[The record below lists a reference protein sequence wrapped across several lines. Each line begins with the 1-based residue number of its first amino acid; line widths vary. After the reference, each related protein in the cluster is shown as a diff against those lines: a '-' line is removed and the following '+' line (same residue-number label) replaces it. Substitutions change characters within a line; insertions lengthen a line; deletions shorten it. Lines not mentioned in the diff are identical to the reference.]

1 MTTLAKVVGR
11 TDGGGIIF
19 LNSTDTSSDLIFA
32 HPTLGVQREHFD
44 GPCRKVEGNACV
56 HYESVHVGGST
67 TITVTDKGLLLHTL
81 GLCSSCMGGDHDFD
95 TWPTCPSGDRK
106 RKQGPEPENVVP
118 LPSEPAPEPSSAPS
132 NGAAAKPSAPA
143 PSKANVR
150 VLDPQLTPAPEE
162 SVTPPE
168 LRWGPGPGAGW

>member
-11 TDGGGIIF
+11 TDDGGSIY

-95 TWPTCPSGDRK
+95 TWRHARAVTGRGSRGPSLRTWC
-106 RKQGPEPENVVP
+106 RSP
-118 LPSEPAPEPSSAPS
+118 LSRHLSPALLLAMAPRL
-132 NGAAAKPSAPA
+132 NQVHLHQARPMC
-143 PSKANVR
+143 VC
-150 VLDPQLTPAPEE
+150 LTP
-162 SVTPPE
+162 S
-168 LRWGPGPGAGW
+168 

>member
-1 MTTLAKVVGR
+1 MTTLARVVGR
-11 TDGGGIIF
+11 TDDGGIIY

-81 GLCSSCMGGDHDFD
+81 GSVRAAWAVIMTSTPGRHARAVTG
-95 TWPTCPSGDRK
+95 
-106 RKQGPEPENVVP
+106 
-118 LPSEPAPEPSSAPS
+118 
-132 NGAAAKPSAPA
+132 NG
-143 PSKANVR
+143 
-150 VLDPQLTPAPEE
+150 
-162 SVTPPE
+162 
-168 LRWGPGPGAGW
+168 

>member
-1 MTTLAKVVGR
+1 MIMTALAKVVAR
-11 TDGGGIIF
+11 TDDGGSIY

-106 RKQGPEPENVVP
+106 RKQETDNSNAVP
-118 LPSEPAPEPSSAPS
+118 LRS
-132 NGAAAKPSAPA
+132 KPVALMRRTA
-143 PSKANVR
+143 QVR
-150 VLDPQLTPAPEE
+150 QMPRVRRTAQRRVG
-162 SVTPPE
+162 VTVGR
-168 LRWGPGPGAGW
+168 LLQRGPCMH